1 MGYQLQA
8 SEQRDYA
15 NCRYSKSSYCQQK
28 ESSLA
33 SPPLFL
39 LRAVQAAIV
48 KKRIQLLANGRLV
61 SALERAISIT

>member
-28 ESSLA
+28 EFALA
-33 SPPLFL
+33 SSPLFL